1 MNIALGI
8 MGVILFVLMLIGFY
22 MIFKFMHDCPNWIFE
37 FSIFYLI
44 TMSLLSVAMM
54 RMTLP

>member
-8 MGVILFVLMLIGFY
+8 MGVILFALILGGFFIML
-22 MIFKFMHDCPNWIFE
+22 KFMHDCPNWIFE
-37 FSIFYLI
+37 SSIFYLI
-44 TMSLLSVAMM
+44 TMSLLSMAMM

>member
-8 MGVILFVLMLIGFY
+8 MGVILFALILGGFFTML
-22 MIFKFMHDCPNWIFE
+22 KFMHDCPNWIFE
-37 FSIFYLI
+37 SSIFYLI

-54 RMTLP
+54 RMMLP